1 MKTLNW
7 IGWISGAIGVLIIIF
22 AAISAI
28 LGRNLF
34 GFNHLANYFQ
44 AANSFFLIT
53 IALFIVTNRCECKKD

>member
-22 AAISAI
+22 AVISLI

-34 GFNHLANYFQ
+34 GFNKLANYFQ